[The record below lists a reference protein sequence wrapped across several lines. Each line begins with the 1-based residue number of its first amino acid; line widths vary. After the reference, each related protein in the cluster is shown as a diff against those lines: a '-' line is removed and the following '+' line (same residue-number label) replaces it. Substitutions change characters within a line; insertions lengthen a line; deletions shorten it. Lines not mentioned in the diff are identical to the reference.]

1 MLASPASGIR
11 LELSSDQPGLQVYTG
26 NHLDGTSPASCGG
39 FHHQGDG
46 VALEPQLFPDSPN
59 HPEWP
64 SARLEPGQTYRSE
77 LRWRFVLD

>member
-1 MLASPASGIR
+1 M
-11 LELSSDQPGLQVYTG
+11 YTG
-26 NHLDGTSPASCGG
+26 NHLDGTSPASSGG

-64 SARLEPGQTYRSE
+64 SARLEPGQLYRCE
-77 LRWRFVLD
+77 LRWRLVTQ